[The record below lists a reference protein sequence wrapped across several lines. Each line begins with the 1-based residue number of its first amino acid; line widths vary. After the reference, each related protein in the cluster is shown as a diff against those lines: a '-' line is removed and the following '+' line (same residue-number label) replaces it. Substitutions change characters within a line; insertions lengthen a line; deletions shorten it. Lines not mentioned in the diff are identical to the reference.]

1 MPEKGMI
8 RASLPFALMLAL
20 AACGSGTDAPSDKNE
35 QSAAQVPESRLADAK
50 VVVDSNGLAVREG
63 GAREAPRFGTPRGEV
78 DALLTVAFGDQPQ
91 KSSNAE
97 CGIGPAH
104 FSQSGPLQIAYQD
117 GKFVGWFLGEG
128 EGVVTG
134 DGIRPGASMA
144 ALRDE
149 RPVQIIADST
159 LEGEFQYESADY
171 GMITGFFSGS
181 PTEGKITGLA
191 SGMTCFFR

>member
-1 MPEKGMI
+1 MI
-8 RASLPFALMLAL
+8 RNCISFAFALAL
-20 AACGSGTDAPSDKNE
+20 AACGSGAEAPQDEGARS
-35 QSAAQVPESRLADAK
+35 SAEVPESRLDDAR
-50 VVVDSNGLAVREG
+50 VVVDSNGLAVGQRDG
-63 GAREAPRFGTPRGEV
+63 REAPRFGTPRGEV

-91 KSSNAE
+91 KSSNDE
-97 CGIGPAH
+97 CGIGPAE
-104 FSQSGPLQIAYQD
+104 FSQSGPLQVAYQD
-117 GKFVGWFLGEG
+117 GRFVGWFLGEG